1 MINEWKGILK
11 RLKPK
16 TAEAGRT
23 YRIEDVN
30 DGEVFYGTVVFEYE
44 TCVEVQVESDFRVV
58 SFGNHRFHLV

>member
-1 MINEWKGILK
+1 MTNEWKGITH
-11 RLKPK
+11 RLIPK
-16 TAEAGRT
+16 IAVAGRT

-30 DGEVFYGTVVFEYE
+30 DGEVFYGRVVFEYE